1 MRVIDWLDLI
11 NSGGVIHHRLLV
23 NTEAHVHTQSHA
35 HTVAFC
41 TGVFALEDSLQMMES
56 WSQTIKM

>member
-11 NSGGVIHHRLLV
+11 NTGGVIQYRLLV

-41 TGVFALEDSLQMMES
+41 TGVFALEDSLQDDGELES
-56 WSQTIKM
+56 DH

>member
-1 MRVIDWLDLI
+1 M
-11 NSGGVIHHRLLV
+11 
-23 NTEAHVHTQSHA
+23 HTQSHA

-56 WSQTIKM
+56 WSQLIKM